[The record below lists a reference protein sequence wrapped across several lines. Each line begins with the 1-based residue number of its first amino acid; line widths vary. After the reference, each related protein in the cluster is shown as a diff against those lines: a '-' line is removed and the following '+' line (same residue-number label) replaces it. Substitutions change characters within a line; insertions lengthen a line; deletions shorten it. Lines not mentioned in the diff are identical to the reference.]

1 MDKDESLD
9 RQGGYLAAA
18 SWLARD
24 VDNETLIFRKFD
36 TLSAAN
42 LLYLQSEILELE
54 KRLDNFHLVTV
65 RGNDMD
71 LKDAASTW
79 ETLVEQSRTGATRFR
94 QDAKEQI
101 DLIKELREKLRE
113 YRKPSNPA
121 ARDGLPAIGSL
132 VGPKSPR
139 AQANRGNSFFHVDSS
154 FNPRRAG
161 YSLLLSHELPP
172 PDVGGNTEF
181 CDTRKAWDG
190 LDDDF
195 KKELLEKNYVACHSI
210 LHSKK
215 LAAPEHFAN
224 IEPAD
229 YPMGRHRLVQKHER
243 SGRMNLYLAM
253 HIHPIEG
260 LGAEESKELFEKLFE
275 HATQDKYRVMVEW
288 KDVGDLVIWD
298 NTATMHRA
306 VGGEFAYKYRR
317 DMRRAT
323 VHDDSSQ
330 AWGLNEHKDVRQGL
344 P

>member
-1 MDKDESLD
+1 MSTTSTQTTTATLDSPQIRELSPGFGVEVQGLQFAPRVTEENFKLIQDLVIKYGVVVVRKTGLTDETHI
-9 RQGGYLAAA
+9 A
-18 SWLARD
+18 LARMFGELDD
-24 VDNETLIFRKFD
+24 VKPYNKAGRANRLKYDELFD
-36 TLSAAN
+36 
-42 LLYLQSEILELE
+42 
-54 KRLDNFHLVTV
+54 V
-65 RGNDMD
+65 GNMEAD
-71 LKDAASTW
+71 
-79 ETLVEQSRTGATRFR
+79 
-94 QDAKEQI
+94 
-101 DLIKELREKLRE
+101 
-113 YRKPSNPA
+113 
-121 ARDGLPAIGSL
+121 GSL
-132 VGPKSPR
+132 VDPASPR

-172 PDVGGNTEF
+172 PGVGGNTEF
-181 CDTRKAWDG
+181 CDTRAAWDD
-190 LDDDF
+190 LDADF

-224 IEPAD
+224 FEPAD

-253 HIHPIEG
+253 HIHHIEG
-260 LGAEESKELFEKLFE
+260 LGTRESKELFEKLFE

-330 AWGLNEHKDVRQGL
+330 AWGLNEHTDVRQGL